1 MEATRV
7 LRIVS
12 TVLVGF
18 GLFALAMPQAVADL
32 ANLTVMPGQ
41 GDGWGEIGALYGGMV
56 VAMGGVALYAMRE
69 SFADRA
75 VVMGVLAILWLGV
88 AVGRLLVMLV
98 TAPEPS
104 GLMGWINLGLELG
117 LAGVYGLLGWKQTA

>member
-18 GLFALAMPQAVADL
+18 GLFALAMPEAMADL

-41 GDGWGEIGALYGGMV
+41 GDGWGEIGALYGGML

-75 VVMGVLAILWLGV
+75 TVMGVLAVLWLGV
-88 AVGRLLVMLV
+88 AAGRLLVMLV

-117 LAGVYGLLGWKQTA
+117 LAGVYGLLGWKQAA

>member
-1 MEATRV
+1 MEATRL

-12 TVLVGF
+12 AVLVGF
-18 GLFALAMPQAVADL
+18 GLFALAMPEAMADL

-56 VAMGGVALYAMRE
+56 AMGGVALYAMRE

-75 VVMGVLAILWLGV
+75 TVMGVLAVLWLGV
-88 AVGRLLVMLV
+88 AAGRLLVMLV

-104 GLMGWINLGLELG
+104 GLMGWLNLGLELG
-117 LAGVYGLLGWKQTA
+117 LAGVYGLLGWKQAA